1 MSLGKRKEN
10 SMKLILDKK
19 INKTK
24 ELWKTLKSMG
34 LSSKAVIA
42 SNICLKD
49 KNKIVFNATKN
60 CSIFNFLKFLHKI
73 WYLSYPLHLIFL
85 LNLKLH
91 HTMTITQCQKI

>member
-19 INKTK
+19 INKPK

-42 SNICLKD
+42 SNICFI
-49 KNKIVFNATKN
+49 KNAADVLAQPIFELCNL
-60 CSIFNFLKFLHKI
+60 SIK
-73 WYLSYPLHLIFL
+73 
-85 LNLKLH
+85 LNSLPRSWL
-91 HTMTITQCQKI
+91 